1 MSKERT
7 VSVSRIAMRIGLF
20 GGSFNPIHSGH
31 LGIAEKA
38 LADGCLDLLLF
49 IPAKVNPFKIG
60 ASGTDVAGG
69 LTDAVR
75 WDLVTRVCALNPK
88 FEAWDIDLA
97 RADGPS
103 YAIDTVRVAETR
115 FPGAKLFWLIGE
127 DNIADLPRWKD
138 WETLRTR
145 AQFISFPRT
154 RESSTEIRRRLVA
167 GEPIADL
174 VPPCVAEV
182 LQAGTMSLFI

>member
-1 MSKERT
+1 
-7 VSVSRIAMRIGLF
+7 MRIGLF

-38 LADGCLDLLLF
+38 VTDWCLDLLFF
-49 IPAKVNPFKIG
+49 IPAKVNPFKVG

-88 FEAWDIDLA
+88 FRAWDIDLK

-103 YAIDTVRVAETR
+103 YAIDTVRVAQGLH
-115 FPGAKLFWLIGE
+115 PGAELFWLIGA
-127 DNIADLPRWKD
+127 DNIAGLPRWKD
-138 WETLRTR
+138 WETLKTLVT
-145 AQFISFPRT
+145 FIDFPRT
-154 RESSTEIRRRLVA
+154 PESSTEIRRRLVA
-167 GEPIADL
+167 GESIADL
-174 VPPCVAEV
+174 VPPCVVEGLRLEQTSRVEARRR
-182 LQAGTMSLFI
+182 GDM